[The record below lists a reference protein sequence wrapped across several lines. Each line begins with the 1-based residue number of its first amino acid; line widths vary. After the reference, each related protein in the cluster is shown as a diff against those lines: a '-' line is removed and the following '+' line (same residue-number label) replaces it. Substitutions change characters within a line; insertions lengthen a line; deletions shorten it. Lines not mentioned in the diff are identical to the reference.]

1 MEVFPLRME
10 GSELCRVAT
19 ADLMEGVGEKRGK
32 KGKWETG
39 GEEGGEERKCGGKNG
54 LVWVERRVG
63 KKM

>member
-19 ADLMEGVGEKRGK
+19 ADLMEGVGEKRGE

-39 GEEGGEERKCGGKNG
+39 GKGRRGGEEVWGKNG